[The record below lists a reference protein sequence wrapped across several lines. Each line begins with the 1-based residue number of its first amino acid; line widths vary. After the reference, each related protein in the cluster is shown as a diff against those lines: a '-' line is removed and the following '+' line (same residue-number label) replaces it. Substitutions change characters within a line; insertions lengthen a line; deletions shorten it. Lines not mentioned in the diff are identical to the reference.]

1 MLNKIYQWLVKYD
14 FEISWFFIG
23 YFTSEFFQDFARGNW
38 VGVILDIVII
48 VLNYTMVQGRK

>member
-23 YFTSEFFQDFARGNW
+23 FFVAEFFQDFGRGNW
-38 VGVILDIVII
+38 VGVIFDIVII
-48 VLNYTMVQGRK
+48 VLNYSIVSGKK